1 MEVRGGP
8 EDARSPF
15 IFLSPLSG
23 SRFLSW
29 QRLRHAD
36 MASERGVHGTTSVA
50 SRAVLPACSSRACWC
65 GGGGLRGLA
74 AQVQA
79 SESRERD
86 QDSLPSATKL
96 LVEEQDKLQAP
107 QEGELLSER
116 VRSAV
121 QTIKRRKLMFQ
132 QVSL

>member
-1 MEVRGGP
+1 MRALPLFFSLLLVAAAFSVGSAFVTPTWRLSAAFMAP
-8 EDARSPF
+8 QVSLLARCCP
-15 IFLSPLSG
+15 
-23 SRFLSW
+23 RAA
-29 QRLRHAD
+29 RVHV
-36 MASERGVHGTTSVA
+36 GV
-50 SRAVLPACSSRACWC
+50 